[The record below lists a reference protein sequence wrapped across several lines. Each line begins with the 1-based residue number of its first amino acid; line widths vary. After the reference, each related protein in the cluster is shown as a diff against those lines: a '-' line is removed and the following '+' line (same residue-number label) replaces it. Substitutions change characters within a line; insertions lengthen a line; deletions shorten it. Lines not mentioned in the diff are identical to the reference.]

1 MHLRIGQVIG
11 WGDFKKNGVVTFLNN
26 ALNKRT
32 QQIWG
37 NGTGSR
43 CYIYV
48 KDVVHS
54 ITSVIERKET
64 GPFNILLPKAITHL
78 DLAETINTI
87 FNNDKLEFLVDK
99 SSDTNIEEI
108 DITKAKTILSW
119 IPQYATLEE
128 ALLDMKKDYDE
139 KTIYWL

>member
-1 MHLRIGQVIG
+1 ML
-11 WGDFKKNGVVTFLNN
+11 FFPFYSLLMCMFLTFLNN

-32 QQIWG
+32 QEIWG
-37 NGTGSR
+37 NGTGTR

-78 DLAETINTI
+78 DLAETNASSRVFATTKS
-87 FNNDKLEFLVDK
+87 F
-99 SSDTNIEEI
+99 SSD
-108 DITKAKTILSW
+108 
-119 IPQYATLEE
+119 P
-128 ALLDMKKDYDE
+128 
-139 KTIYWL
+139 